1 MIGSECSGSGE
12 SRSMEPTKTI
22 LMMAFSY
29 NIIFISVT
37 SSFMCTSIVLFIQ
50 FSNHGLAKGLKL
62 LMLPHV
68 IISFNMIVFIG
79 LVCNNVT
86 TM

>member
-1 MIGSECSGSGE
+1 
-12 SRSMEPTKTI
+12 MEPTKTI

-37 SSFMCTSIVLFIQ
+37 SSFMCTTSIVLFIQ
-50 FSNHGLAKGLKL
+50 FSNHGIKL

-68 IISFNMIVFIG
+68 IIISFNMIVFIG
-79 LVCNNVT
+79 LACNNVT